1 MNSRSTYPLEW
12 TGRTGSVAP
21 AELAALLGDWALRS
35 GTLSVR
41 LSSAVARLL
50 DCEEIPA
57 GARLPSERS
66 LASALAVSRTTI
78 VACYEELRQDGRVES
93 RQGSGT
99 RVLPRD
105 RDASPAPR
113 RRDAAD
119 GERDPGHGVLNP
131 VLRALTE
138 EHSSGAVSFVAAH
151 LPGAAEFLTDAFAKS
166 RPQLGALSR
175 HHGYMPLGLPA
186 LRAAL
191 ARQLS
196 ARGLPTKEEEIL
208 ITNGAQQAIALV
220 ISILLSPGDEVI
232 VEDPTYPGAIDL
244 FGSARVRMTPVPPAA
259 EPGAMERIAAALRRP
274 RARLLYLQ
282 PTFHNPTGAVLP
294 ERQRREIARLAEQSG
309 VAILE
314 DHTLADLS
322 LGAAP
327 PPPIAAFAR
336 RGTVLTVASLSKLY
350 WGGLRIGWVRAP
362 EGLLHRLGRRK
373 AMEDLGSSLPGQ
385 MMAVMLLEKRAAV
398 AELRRRQV
406 EERLDALAGGLTRRL
421 PDWTWKRPA
430 GGLTLWVRLPR
441 GQGAEFAQVAS
452 RHGVSVLPGPVCSP
466 TNAFADHLRLAF
478 VPEPEEI
485 LEGVDRLSHAWERYA
500 AGRDATRGRVRVIV

>member
-1 MNSRSTYPLEW
+1 MSSRSTYRVEW
-12 TGRTGSVAP
+12 TGRAGSVEP
-21 AELAALLGDWALRS
+21 AALAALLGEWAS
-35 GTLSVR
+35 GPGTLSVR
-41 LSSAVARLL
+41 LSSAVVRLL
-50 DCEEIPA
+50 DRGEIAA
-57 GARLPSERS
+57 GARLPSERA

-99 RVLPRD
+99 RVLSRDGDATRAAPHPEAAAGD
-105 RDASPAPR
+105 RDAGR
-113 RRDAAD
+113 
-119 GERDPGHGVLNP
+119 GMLNP

-138 EHSSGAVSFVAAH
+138 EHSPGAVSFVAAH
-151 LPGAAEFLTDAFAKS
+151 LPGAEEFLMDAFARS
-166 RPQLGALSR
+166 RRQLGALSR

-196 ARGLPTKEEEIL
+196 ERGLPTREEEVL

-220 ISILLSPGDEVI
+220 ISLLLSPGDEVI

-244 FGSARVRMTPVPPAA
+244 FGAAKLRMTPVPPAA
-259 EPGAMERIAAALRRP
+259 EAGAIERIAAALRRP

-294 ERQRREIARLAEQSG
+294 ERHRREITRLAEQSG

-314 DHTLADLS
+314 DHTLADLA
-322 LGAAP
+322 LAAPP
-327 PPPIAAFAR
+327 PPPIAAFAK

-362 EGLLHRLGRRK
+362 EALLHRLGRRK

-385 MMAVMLLEKRAAV
+385 IMAVPLLEKRAAV
-398 AELRRRQV
+398 AELRRRQI
-406 EERLDALAGGLTRRL
+406 EGRLEAMAKGLERRL
-421 PDWTWKRPA
+421 PEWTWKRPA

-441 GQGAEFAQVAS
+441 GQGAEFAQVAA

-466 TNAFADHLRLAF
+466 TNSFGDHLRLAF

-485 LEGVDRLSHAWERYA
+485 TEGVERLSRAWEKYA
-500 AGRDATRGRVRVIV
+500 AGRDASRGRVRVIV